1 MTTINATNSKTIN
14 VEKNSKKIEQNM
26 VKDDNIFANYARKA
40 GMDGFAN
47 FLSDD
52 WSANM
57 ARKMGFNDFA
67 DWIDNKPDE
76 NNKKDDGFFSNL
88 GREMVKHPI
97 ITITAIV
104 GTVIAGKS
112 IYEAL
117 AKNKANAIPKDS
129 MPTEAISAT
138 AGTNTVAKAPEIT
151 KVADNIPLKSL
162 DDQISEAETI
172 IQKEMLRQREIGY
185 KDFEIL
191 AKLPENERNRIA
203 TIIELHK
210 KEKDFMLFASGNK
223 PGIFIGKDVESFDC
237 LRNSKIGV
245 AEFLMREKD
254 ANLLLNKAKT
264 KKLVDQYKK
273 FFIQRFEMPETTT
286 TDEIVEMLSK
296 GWNNKLIKQ
305 DKFADVRSFL
315 NGSIEKNAIYSQIYQ
330 DMFNANKYRHITGNK
345 NISDLAGNDL
355 NKFKELLK
363 EFVNSEKSSYKNL
376 SQDLK
381 QRVYDVI
388 DSIGETEFQYKNLG
402 IEYLFRGDEHKRN
415 KLKALKNL
423 AEKIEFAHKNGTTIR
438 ID

>member
-1 MTTINATNSKTIN
+1 M
-14 VEKNSKKIEQNM
+14 
-26 VKDDNIFANYARKA
+26 
-40 GMDGFAN
+40 
-47 FLSDD
+47 
-52 WSANM
+52 
-57 ARKMGFNDFA
+57 
-67 DWIDNKPDE
+67 
-76 NNKKDDGFFSNL
+76 
-88 GREMVKHPI
+88 
-97 ITITAIV
+97 
-104 GTVIAGKS
+104 
-112 IYEAL
+112 
-117 AKNKANAIPKDS
+117 
-129 MPTEAISAT
+129 
-138 AGTNTVAKAPEIT
+138 
-151 KVADNIPLKSL
+151 
-162 DDQISEAETI
+162 
-172 IQKEMLRQREIGY
+172 
-185 KDFEIL
+185 
-191 AKLPENERNRIA
+191 KL
-203 TIIELHK
+203 K

-345 NISDLAGNDL
+345 NIADLAGNDL

-423 AEKIEFAHKNGTTIR
+423 AEKIELAHKNGTTIR